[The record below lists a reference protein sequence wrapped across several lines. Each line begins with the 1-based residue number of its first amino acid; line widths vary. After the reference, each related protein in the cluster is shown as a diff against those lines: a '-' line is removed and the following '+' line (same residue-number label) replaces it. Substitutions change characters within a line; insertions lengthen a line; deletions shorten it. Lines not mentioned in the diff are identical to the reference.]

1 MKEILRDKSLTLSNI
16 PCEMLNSSDR
26 LTLIFSVLFWRKY
39 ENLYFRNVYE
49 RVVATFPNK
58 RKTRP
63 LALAASTTLSYSARE
78 RFFRGL
84 SRRQLPTVAR
94 GLTAPANNARQL
106 PAPQMCGAG
115 ERSPNLPLHPDLHC
129 FTFYHPRRKRL
140 ESPDCVNSLIVL
152 GGGCY

>member
-39 ENLYFRNVYE
+39 ENLYLRNVYE

-63 LALAASTTLSYSARE
+63 LALAASTTL
-78 RFFRGL
+78 FL
-84 SRRQLPTVAR
+84 LCP
-94 GLTAPANNARQL
+94 
-106 PAPQMCGAG
+106 
-115 ERSPNLPLHPDLHC
+115 
-129 FTFYHPRRKRL
+129 
-140 ESPDCVNSLIVL
+140 
-152 GGGCY
+152 

>member
-39 ENLYFRNVYE
+39 EFLYFQIVYE
-49 RVVATFPNK
+49 RFVVTFLNK
-58 RKTRP
+58 LQTRNEKHDRWLWP
-63 LALAASTTLSYSARE
+63 HLQHPFLTLPRSV
-78 RFFRGL
+78 RGL

-106 PAPQMCGAG
+106 PAPQMCRAG
-115 ERSPNLPLHPDLHC
+115 ERAQIFHC
-129 FTFYHPRRKRL
+129 TQTCIVWLFIILGR
-140 ESPDCVNSLIVL
+140 DVQSLRIVSTV
-152 GGGCY
+152 